1 MSESKRSFFS
11 TIPGLVTG
19 LAGLLTGIVGLVTVL
34 IQLGVV
40 GDDSDGSPATG
51 TGTGTTVA
59 PGAPAG
65 GAGGA
70 ATEVGRLT
78 VSPTLVKLQGTQRE
92 AEVKVTNQA
101 STAKVTVL
109 TPEFDGADQSVFR
122 ADAGCTNVPL
132 EPGRSCTL
140 KVLFSP
146 SGPLKSYRATLV
158 VKGDR
163 GTPDTKVPVEASSL
177 L

>member
-1 MSESKRSFFS
+1 MSESRRSFFS

-34 IQLGVV
+34 IQLGVIGDD
-40 GDDSDGSPATG
+40 GDDSPVTG
-51 TGTGTTVA
+51 AGTTVV
-59 PGAPAG
+59 PGAPG
-65 GAGGA
+65 GGGGVA
-70 ATEVGRLT
+70 TTEVGRLT
-78 VSPTLVKLQGTQRE
+78 VSPTLVKIQGTQRD
-92 AEVKVTNQA
+92 AEVKVTNQ
-101 STAKVTVL
+101 TRTTKVTVL
-109 TPEFDGADQSVFR
+109 TPEFDGPDQSVFR
-122 ADAGCTNVPL
+122 ADAGCSNVPL
-132 EPGRSCTL
+132 DPGRSCTL

-163 GTPDTKVPVEASSL
+163 GTPDTQVPVEASSL

>member
-40 GDDSDGSPATG
+40 GDDDEPATG
-51 TGTGTTVA
+51 TGTTVV

-65 GAGGA
+65 GAGVA
-70 ATEVGRLT
+70 TTTEVGRLT
-78 VSPTLVKLQGTQRE
+78 VSQTLVKLQGTQRE

-109 TPEFDGADQSVFR
+109 TPEFEGPDQSVFR
-122 ADAGCTNVPL
+122 ADAGCSNVPL
-132 EPGRSCTL
+132 GPGRSCTL
-140 KVLFSP
+140 KVLLSP

-158 VKGDR
+158 VEGDG
-163 GTPDTKVPVEASSL
+163 GTPATKVPVEASSIL
-177 L
+177 